1 MKDRRIY
8 VDPSAVIL
16 GEVSL
21 ADGTSIWPHAVLRG
35 DANRIEIG
43 ENSNVQDNA
52 VVHCSEAYPTIV
64 GKDVTIGHCAVI
76 NGATV
81 GDLCIIGMNST
92 ILDGAVIGEEC
103 IIGAGAV
110 VTGKTLIPP
119 RSVVMGI
126 PGKVTRHSDMTL
138 REKAQKSSENY
149 QRLRDEHIIG
159 RYKRHTSW

>member
-1 MKDRRIY
+1 MTARCIY
-8 VDPSAVIL
+8 VDPTAVVI
-16 GEVSL
+16 GDVNL
-21 ADGTSIWPHAVLRG
+21 ADGVSVWPNAVLRG

-43 ENSNVQDNA
+43 TNSNVQDNS
-52 VVHCSEAYPTIV
+52 VIHCSENYPTIV
-64 GKDVTIGHCAVI
+64 GKDCTIGHCAVI
-76 NGATV
+76 NGATI

-92 ILDGAVIGEEC
+92 ILDGAIVGDEC

-110 VTGKTLIPP
+110 VTGKALIPA
-119 RSVVMGI
+119 RSVVMGV
-126 PGKVTRHSDMTL
+126 PGKVIRYNDMTL